1 MRSLSRFL
9 SLFLILTAAALAA
22 APLPAA
28 AVERYYSDW
37 FYPALQ
43 AQLTSWANR
52 SPIALFDFVVA
63 FGVLAMVVVLW
74 RAIAAAGRSRQ
85 VLPVAR
91 GLFSAATILAV
102 VYLWF
107 QLAWGF
113 NYARL
118 PLEDSIGYDRGR
130 VNADAVRALAERA
143 VHETNRG
150 YAAAHASGFPEI
162 GDVPPSLVQAFH
174 DVERRLGRPRPTVP
188 GRPKRTIFGMLFRA
202 SGTSGMHAPFMLE
215 TLLNPD
221 LTPAERPEVVAH
233 EWAHLAGYAPEDD
246 ASFVGLLAALQ
257 ADPAARYSGW
267 LSLVFEASAQLPR
280 AERQRV
286 LTALDAGPRKDQE
299 AIVRRLQS
307 RVETVERVSWET
319 YDRYLK
325 AQGVREGVQSY
336 SRVVQLLIGSGALD
350 LK

>member
-9 SLFLILTAAALAA
+9 SLFIILTAAAIAA

-43 AQLTSWANR
+43 AHLTPVVNE
-52 SPIALFDFVVA
+52 SPFALFDFIVA
-63 FGVLAMVVVLW
+63 FGVLAIVVVLW
-74 RAIAAAGRSRQ
+74 RSLARARRGRTVMPAI
-85 VLPVAR
+85 R
-91 GLFSAATILAV
+91 GLLTSATIVAI

-118 PLEDSIGYDRGR
+118 PLEQSIGYDRSR
-130 VNADAVRALAERA
+130 VSADAVRALAERA
-143 VHETNRG
+143 VQETNRG
-150 YAAAHASGFPEI
+150 YTPAHAVGFAEI
-162 GDVPPSLVQAFH
+162 GEVPPALVQSFH
-174 DVERRLGRPRPTVP
+174 AVERRLGRPQPTVP
-188 GRPKRTIFGMLFRA
+188 GRPKRTVFGILFRA

-221 LTPAERPEVVAH
+221 LTPAERPEVLAH
-233 EWAHLAGYAPEDD
+233 EWAHLAGYAPEAD
-246 ASFVGLLAALQ
+246 ASFVGLLAALG
-257 ADPAARYSGW
+257 ADPGARYSAW
-267 LSLVFEASAQLPR
+267 LSLVFEAAGQLPR
-280 AERQRV
+280 DERQRV
-286 LTALDAGPRKDQE
+286 LAALEAGPRKDQE

-307 RVETVERVSWET
+307 RVETVERVSWQT

-325 AQGVREGVQSY
+325 AQGVREGLQSY
-336 SRVVQLLIGSGALD
+336 SRVVQLVIGSGALD
-350 LK
+350 W

>member
-1 MRSLSRFL
+1 LLRFL
-9 SLFLILTAAALAA
+9 SVFTILIAAALAA
-22 APLPAA
+22 APLPAP

-37 FYPALQ
+37 LYPALQ
-43 AQLTSWANR
+43 ANLTSWANQ
-52 SPIALFDFVVA
+52 SPIALFDFIVA
-63 FGVLAMVVVLW
+63 IGVIAIVIVLW
-74 RAIAAAGRSRQ
+74 RSASQAVRTRHVMPA
-85 VLPVAR
+85 LR
-91 GLFSAATILAV
+91 GLLTTATVLAV

-118 PLEDSIGYDRGR
+118 PLEDSIGYDRER

-143 VHETNRG
+143 VQETNRG
-150 YAAAHASGFPEI
+150 YAPAHAAGFPEV
-162 GDVPPSLVQAFH
+162 GDIPPALVQAFH
-174 DVERRLGRPRPTVP
+174 DVERRLGRPSPTVP
-188 GRPKRTIFGMLFRA
+188 GRPKRTLFGALFRA

-221 LTPAERPEVVAH
+221 LTPAERPEVLAH

-246 ASFVGLLAALQ
+246 ASFVGLLTALS
-257 ADPAARYSGW
+257 ADPAARYSAW
-267 LSLVFEASAQLPR
+267 LSLAFEASAQLPR

-286 LTALDAGPRKDQE
+286 LAALEAGPRKDQE
-299 AIVRRLQS
+299 AIARRLQS
-307 RVETVERVSWET
+307 RVQSVERVSWQT

-325 AQGVREGVQSY
+325 AQGVREGLQSY

-350 LK
+350 K